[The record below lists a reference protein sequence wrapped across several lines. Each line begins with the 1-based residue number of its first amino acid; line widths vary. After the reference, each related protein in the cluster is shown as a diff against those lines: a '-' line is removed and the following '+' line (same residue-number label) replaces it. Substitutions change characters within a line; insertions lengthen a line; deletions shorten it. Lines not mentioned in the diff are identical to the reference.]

1 MTIPD
6 GMFALTD
13 LQSNT
18 YYFPVPEYG
27 YKSTIDFPWDIDI
40 LDTGNHVTFD
50 AGYLYDK
57 YRCDFDLLLTPTQQT
72 QLNALVKNTG
82 RAVNTLTMTMNATCG
97 FFPFTPVNGDGGP
110 FTVAL
115 AIVKSEVLIEEPF
128 RYFRVSCSV
137 WNMGSFPA
145 YSLPAQI
152 AEGSLYM
159 CGISNLRFPTT
170 WFDPTEDNG
179 ILHDITE
186 NGAIDFIDRGVS
198 AASWHTDMNFTWG
211 TGNTAAFLQALLNVN
226 VRSTYFNFSTQPY
239 HYAFGN
245 DKGSQGNYM
254 IKLIQDS
261 IEFTHDTFNQFTF
274 KLSTEYVSQS

>member
-1 MTIPD
+1 
-6 GMFALTD
+6 
-13 LQSNT
+13 
-18 YYFPVPEYG
+18 
-27 YKSTIDFPWDIDI
+27 
-40 LDTGNHVTFD
+40 
-50 AGYLYDK
+50 
-57 YRCDFDLLLTPTQQT
+57 
-72 QLNALVKNTG
+72 
-82 RAVNTLTMTMNATCG
+82 MNAACG

-115 AIVKSEVLIEEPF
+115 AITKSEVLQEEPF
-128 RYFRVSCSV
+128 RYFRVSCSM

-145 YSLPAQI
+145 YSLPAQVN
-152 AEGSLYM
+152 EGSLFM
-159 CGISNLRFPTT
+159 CGVSNLRFPTT

-186 NGAIDFIDRGVS
+186 NGSINFIDRGLS
-198 AASWHTDMNFTWG
+198 ASSWHTDMNFTWG
-211 TGNTAAFLQALLNVN
+211 TGNTASFLQALLNVN
-226 VRSTYFNFSTQPY
+226 VRSTNFNFSTQPY

-274 KLSTEYVSQS
+274 KLNTEYLSQS